1 MLGKKCP
8 YAHPT
13 CLKECAVLIG
23 EKCAEVVKAE
33 ALAGIAGLLAQLVK
47 KEKKKAEKED

>member
-13 CLKECAVLIG
+13 CTKDCAVLMG
-23 EKCAEVVKAE
+23 EKCMEVVKAE
-33 ALAGIAGLLAQLVK
+33 ALVGIAGLLAQVVKKNKVK
-47 KEKKKAEKED
+47 KED